1 MEKKNIA
8 KILFIVS
15 GFMSVSALIF
25 IVLNLFGSSE
35 VSDTMIFL
43 CLVNALL
50 FFVIGLNIKN
60 RKIGQPE
67 NDK

>member
-60 RKIGQPE
+60 RKIDQPE